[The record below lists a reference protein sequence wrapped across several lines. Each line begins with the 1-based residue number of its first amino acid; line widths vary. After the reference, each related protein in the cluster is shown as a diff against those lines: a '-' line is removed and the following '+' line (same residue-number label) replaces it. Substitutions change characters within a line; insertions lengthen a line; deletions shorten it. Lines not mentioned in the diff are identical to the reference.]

1 MSSHSVG
8 ARFPKLRKCRDCGR
22 IRQRVSGGCG
32 VMIIVDNKKIKCKGM
47 MQVLRTK
54 RCEACCGTG
63 GLYDLALGIDDEC
76 PECEGL
82 GEVIL

>member
-1 MSSHSVG
+1 
-8 ARFPKLRKCRDCGR
+8 
-22 IRQRVSGGCG
+22 
-32 VMIIVDNKKIKCKGM
+32 MIIVDNKKIKCKGM

-54 RCEACCGTG
+54 KCEACCGTG